1 MEVKIDTKE
10 KFHVITLLQ
19 PELSA
24 TMTEELSD
32 RLVSFLQSDI
42 KNIVLNLKE
51 LRSID
56 NISAEN
62 LVKVQQKFYETN
74 ASFVIC
80 ELQPP
85 VERFLDN
92 DQLLEMMNITLTESE
107 AWDIIQMEEIER
119 ELLDGEIDRES

>member
-10 KFHVITLLQ
+10 KFHVITLFQ

-24 TMTEELSD
+24 TMTEEFSD

-42 KNIVLNLKE
+42 KNIVLNLRQLK
-51 LRSID
+51 SID

-80 ELQPP
+80 ELQPE
-85 VERFLDN
+85 VEELLDN
-92 DQLLEMMNITLTESE
+92 SQLLEMMNITPTESE

-119 ELLDGEIDRES
+119 ELLDGEANS

>member
-1 MEVKIDTKE
+1 MKVKIDTKE

-24 TMTEELSD
+24 TMTGELSD
-32 RLVSFLQSDI
+32 RLLSFLQSDI

-51 LRSID
+51 LQLID

-62 LVKVQQKFYETN
+62 LVKVQQKFYETS

-80 ELQPP
+80 EVQPS
-85 VERFLDN
+85 VENFLDK
-92 DQLLEMMNITLTESE
+92 DQLLEMMNMTPTESE

-119 ELLDGEIDRES
+119 ELLDGDLES

>member
-1 MEVKIDTKE
+1 MKVKIDTKE

-24 TMTEELSD
+24 TMTGELSD
-32 RLVSFLQSDI
+32 RLLSFLQSDI

-51 LRSID
+51 LKSID

-74 ASFVIC
+74 VSFVIC
-80 ELQPP
+80 ELQPK
-85 VERFLDN
+85 VEEFLDN
-92 DQLLEMMNITLTESE
+92 GQLLEMMNITPTESE

-119 ELLDGEIDRES
+119 ELLDGEANP

>member
-24 TMTEELSD
+24 TMTGELSD
-32 RLVSFLQSDI
+32 RLLSFLQSDI

-51 LRSID
+51 LQLID

-62 LVKVQQKFYETN
+62 LVKVQQKFYETS

-80 ELQPP
+80 EVQPS
-85 VERFLDN
+85 VENFLDK
-92 DQLLEMMNITLTESE
+92 DQLLEMMNITPTESE

-119 ELLDGEIDRES
+119 ELLDGDSES

>member
-24 TMTEELSD
+24 TMTGELSD
-32 RLVSFLQSDI
+32 RLLSFLQSDI

-51 LRSID
+51 LQLID

-62 LVKVQQKFYETN
+62 LVKVQQKFYETS

-80 ELQPP
+80 EVQPS
-85 VERFLDN
+85 VENFLDK
-92 DQLLEMMNITLTESE
+92 DQLLEMMNITPTESE

-119 ELLDGEIDRES
+119 ELLDGDLES

>member
-10 KFHVITLLQ
+10 KFHVITLSQ

-32 RLVSFLQSDI
+32 RLLSFLQSDI

-56 NISAEN
+56 NISAEK
-62 LVKVQQKFYETN
+62 LVKVQQKFYEN
-74 ASFVIC
+74 DASLVIC
-80 ELQPP
+80 EVQPQ
-85 VERFLDN
+85 VEEFLDK
-92 DQLLEMMNITLTESE
+92 DQLLEMMNITPTESE

-119 ELLDGEIDRES
+119 ELLNGGEEA

>member
-24 TMTEELSD
+24 TMTEKLSD

-51 LRSID
+51 LQLID

-62 LVKVQQKFYETN
+62 LVKVQQKFYETS

-80 ELQPP
+80 EVQPS
-85 VERFLDN
+85 VENFLDK
-92 DQLLEMMNITLTESE
+92 DQLLEMMNITPTESE

-119 ELLDGEIDRES
+119 ELLDGDLES